1 MCLIL
6 AADETAVAVDD
17 HVAQVPHGHDDESS
31 DDREMISQAAVDEEP
46 KENMA
51 DELPEVETDDGKSPE
66 VESATDP
73 DQKASVRGR
82 RAKPA
87 KPNSADDDQKAT
99 EKSEDP
105 VVPVSVRGR
114 RGKKPEAPAPLA
126 VRQTTRSRN
135 TKPTESRDVEKS
147 TSPPSKVA
155 LKPKRGRGGKKAS
168 DDQAEM
174 DQEVATEAEMA
185 PAPESDQ
192 SPLVEVHQEE
202 NLVAP
207 VEKAVVKPKRGRK
220 AKVPAQSLSEQE
232 EVSCTH
238 SEDLPQ
244 AEEAKGLFP
253 PPLLCCRKSLN
264 IFS

>member
-31 DDREMISQAAVDEEP
+31 DDREMISQAAV
-46 KENMA
+46 ENMA
-51 DELPEVETDDGKSPE
+51 DDELPEVEADDGKSPE

-82 RAKPA
+82 RKNAKTA
-87 KPNSADDDQKAT
+87 KTNSADDDQKAT

-114 RGKKPEAPAPLA
+114 RGKKAEAPAPLA

-220 AKVPAQSLSEQE
+220 AKLPAQSLSEQE

-244 AEEAKGLFP
+244 AEEAKGLFFFS
-253 PPLLCCRKSLN
+253 PLLCCRKSLN
-264 IFS
+264 NFS